1 MKDVELLKGLK
12 TPNDDLIFM
21 YRSNINISPLIKIH
35 KFQPFT
41 SFVTLDLVT
50 HPEISKL
57 AKEYIVQLLR
67 NKEKYGFLYH
77 LYSKKLLLPFNLQFN
92 GEMILDPQHYFK
104 IECEIVKIAETIT
117 SCQSVLFNI
126 TKIELLYFFTL
137 FINIHLNYILLDHI
151 LGCNKTHNYLISSR
165 I

>member
-1 MKDVELLKGLK
+1 MKDVELLKGCK

-21 YRSNINISPLIKIH
+21 YRSNINVSPFIKIH

-50 HPEISKL
+50 NPEIAKL

-67 NKEKYGFLYH
+67 NKEKYGFIYH
-77 LYSKKLLLPFNLQFN
+77 LYSKNLLLPFNIQFN
-92 GEMILDPQHYFK
+92 GEMIIDPQHHFR

-117 SCQSVLFNI
+117 SCESVLFNI
-126 TKIELLYFFTL
+126 TKVELLYFFTL

-151 LGCNKTHNYLISSR
+151 LGCNKTHSYLVASR
-165 I
+165 